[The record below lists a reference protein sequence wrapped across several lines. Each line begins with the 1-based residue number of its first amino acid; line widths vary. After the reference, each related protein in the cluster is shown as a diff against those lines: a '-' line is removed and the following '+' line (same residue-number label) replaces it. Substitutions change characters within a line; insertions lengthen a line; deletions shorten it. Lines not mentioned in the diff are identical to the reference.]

1 MQSHNMTAENKE
13 TKPRARGPVRNA
25 KAMVANREKKRSR
38 VSMTKSENIKI
49 DQVKRR
55 AAAVVLATVTKGN
68 RAMHLEGT
76 PVPVTRNGGSDLAS
90 LAHSGL
96 GILCIHVLGDRHAN
110 LLSIDGGLD
119 LVQTVGAV
127 LFPALVGA
135 PAQVAGTGGDTIGV
149 EASILIKGNEVRCV
163 GGAED
168 MTAVTTVV
176 TTEKDAE

>member
-1 MQSHNMTAENKE
+1 M
-13 TKPRARGPVRNA
+13 R
-25 KAMVANREKKRSR
+25 
-38 VSMTKSENIKI
+38 
-49 DQVKRR
+49 
-55 AAAVVLATVTKGN
+55 
-68 RAMHLEGT
+68 LEGT

-90 LAHSGL
+90 LADSGL
-96 GILCIHVLGDRHAN
+96 GILCIHVLGNRHAN

-135 PAQVAGTGGDTIGV
+135 PAQVAGTRGDTIGV
-149 EASILIKGNEVRCV
+149 KASILIKGNEVRCV

-168 MTAVTTVV
+168 MTAVATVV